1 MNTKKKLSEMTLE
14 ELNAEKKKLFDTFF
28 NPKSFIAHIFIA
40 ILSISMAI
48 YVLKDTF
55 SFILTGIIIFFVYS
69 TAQKFKF
76 RNQIEKEIKSRNL

>member
-14 ELNAEKKKLFDTFF
+14 ELNTEKKKLFDTFF
-28 NPKSFIAHIFIA
+28 NPKPFIAHIFIA
-40 ILSISMAI
+40 ILSISMAL

-69 TAQKFKF
+69 ASQKFIY
-76 RNQIEKEIKSRNL
+76 RNLIEKEIKSRNL

>member
-14 ELNAEKKKLFDTFF
+14 ELYTEKKILFDTFF
-28 NPKSFIAHIFIA
+28 NLKSFIAHIFIA

-55 SFILTGIIIFFVYS
+55 SFILTGIILFFVYS
-69 TAQKFKF
+69 ASQKFIY
-76 RNQIEKEIKSRNL
+76 RTQIEKEIKSRNL

>member
-28 NPKSFIAHIFIA
+28 NSKSFIAHIFIA
-40 ILSISMAI
+40 ILSISMAL

-55 SFILTGIIIFFVYS
+55 SFILTAIILFFVYS
-69 TAQKFKF
+69 AAQKFIY